1 MNEVVL
7 FPKTNIRGTIKV
19 PPSKSY
25 AQRVIALSALSQD
38 NVVISNIGNS
48 EDVQAAKK
56 IIASLGVQFI
66 EDNDSL
72 IVIRPI
78 ENTNQPIEIDC
89 GESGLSTRLF
99 SAFSLLFDQEV
110 IINGSGS
117 LKNRTM
123 DMAIEGLQQF
133 GKNVIS
139 NDGKIPLVISG
150 KTSNYS
156 VELDG
161 SISSQ
166 FITGVLLV
174 APFLNKD
181 TEIVVKNPTSKPYLS
196 MTLELLR
203 DFQLEFDQ
211 SGFHY
216 FKIEGNQEVARPVDY
231 VVEGD
236 WSSASFLTVSAA
248 LGGEVEL
255 LGLKKYSKQG
265 DRRIIDALEKF
276 GASIEWNRNDLKVKK
291 NQMIPF
297 EIDATECPDLF
308 PPLAVLA
315 AYANGKSTI
324 IGSDRLLH
332 KESNRATAIQTE
344 FSKIGIKVL
353 IEDNKMHI
361 YGGTINR
368 DKVVEFFSHNDH
380 RMAMALSLFSI
391 GSTAEI
397 IIHDSGA
404 IDKSYPHFYDDFNS
418 L

>member
-181 TEIVVKNPTSKPYLS
+181 TEIVVKNPTSTPYLS

-203 DFQLEFDQ
+203 DF
-211 SGFHY
+211 
-216 FKIEGNQEVARPVDY
+216 
-231 VVEGD
+231 
-236 WSSASFLTVSAA
+236 
-248 LGGEVEL
+248 
-255 LGLKKYSKQG
+255 
-265 DRRIIDALEKF
+265 
-276 GASIEWNRNDLKVKK
+276 
-291 NQMIPF
+291 
-297 EIDATECPDLF
+297 
-308 PPLAVLA
+308 
-315 AYANGKSTI
+315 
-324 IGSDRLLH
+324 
-332 KESNRATAIQTE
+332 
-344 FSKIGIKVL
+344 
-353 IEDNKMHI
+353 
-361 YGGTINR
+361 
-368 DKVVEFFSHNDH
+368 
-380 RMAMALSLFSI
+380 
-391 GSTAEI
+391 
-397 IIHDSGA
+397 
-404 IDKSYPHFYDDFNS
+404 
-418 L
+418 